1 MLALPFAHH
10 EYNLKLIKRLY
21 LARTKDEK
29 FLKQLNPIKIKK
41 YPHLNEKNIP
51 ENLSPRIQNTI

>member
-29 FLKQLNPIKIKK
+29 FLKQLNPIKIRLIILFNQGKALRDTYFVISK
-41 YPHLNEKNIP
+41 
-51 ENLSPRIQNTI
+51 